1 MAKNDIRIDTSLC
14 DHPKTKRL
22 IRKLG
27 YEAFFSI
34 IKLWSLAASLYQKG
48 ILKDCDELDIAD
60 ISGWLGDPAEF
71 CKALIDEKINFLDYE
86 NGVYSIHDWEE
97 NQPWV
102 YNSDIRSI
110 AARNSVSKRWEKK
123 PNTERIRNVKETL
136 YESDTP
142 FLSSSLPIPIPIPI
156 PINKDK
162 TKQYEEVKKI
172 YHDLCKKL
180 PKVSKLSEKRK
191 SAINSLLKEFTLD
204 QITEGI
210 QKVGKSDFLNGDNK
224 ANWKASFDWI
234 INKNNMLK
242 IREGNY
248 DRKGKKCAADINAQ
262 NADWEGVPE
271 L

>member
-60 ISGWLGDPAEF
+60 ISGWSGDPAEF
-71 CKALIDEKINFLDYE
+71 CKALIDEKINFLDYD

-110 AARNSVSKRWEKK
+110 AARKSVSKRWESKT
-123 PNTERIRNVKETL
+123 NTKRIRNVKETL

-142 FLSSSLPIPIPIPI
+142 IPLLSSSSPNPNPLPTH
-156 PINKDK
+156 
-162 TKQYEEVKKI
+162 TKKEYIEVKEI

-180 PKVSKLSEKRK
+180 PKVSKISEKRK
-191 SAINSLLKEFTLD
+191 SAINSLLKEFTLE

-210 QKVGKSDFLNGDNK
+210 QKAGKSDFLNGDNK

-242 IREGNY
+242 IIEGNY
-248 DRKGKKCAADINAQ
+248 DQKGEKCVADINAQ